1 MSALTCLLLAA
12 AAAVPDVA
20 VSTVQGKTVKGA
32 FQELS
37 ADSLTVKSAAGK
49 EVTVPTSELLH
60 VSFAKSTPLKIDPKT
75 TMTVTLVDGTELA
88 CTKFTTTASE
98 AKLQSPLFGQLKLP
112 VTSVASVRL
121 MPMTAVLQSRWSE
134 LLNRDI
140 RKDLLVVPRPK
151 PPEAAKTLDFVQVVV
166 SSVTADNV
174 TFAFGGK
181 EQPLPRTRFFGL
193 IFSRAKKDGER
204 PVCTIQLDGGGPLQ
218 VSRVRWDGTKMKAR
232 LLAGVNVEIPAAN
245 VKLLDFSLGKVRYLA
260 DLKPSEVRFVPY
272 FDDDLKLARNQF
284 RYRKNKTD
292 INKKLQL
299 GKTVYD
305 RGLWI
310 HSQTTLK
317 YLIRGDYRR
326 FRAVMGIDQDVAK
339 DGIGI
344 VSVEITGDGKKLF
357 EGTVRWSD
365 PPRNLDLDVTNVRE
379 LKIVVDYG
387 DNDSSGDHLDLC
399 EARVI
404 K

>member
-1 MSALTCLLLAA
+1 MSVLTCLLLAA
-12 AAAVPDVA
+12 AAAAPEVA

-49 EVTVPTSELLH
+49 QVAVPVAELLQ
-60 VSFAKSTPLKIDPKT
+60 VSFAKTTPLKIDPKT
-75 TMTVTLVDGTELA
+75 TFTVTLVDGTELA
-88 CTKFTTTASE
+88 CTKFTTTASA

-134 LLNRDI
+134 LLKREI
-140 RKDLLVVPRPK
+140 RKDLLVVPRPR

-166 SSVTADNV
+166 AGVTEENV
-174 TFAFGGK
+174 TFAFGGM
-181 EQPLPRTRFFGL
+181 EQTLPRTRFFGL
-193 IFSRAKKDGER
+193 IFSRPKQDGEK

-218 VSRVRWDGTKMKAR
+218 VSRVRWDGTTMKAR
-232 LLAGVNVEIPAAN
+232 LLAGVNVDIPAAS
-245 VKLLDFSLGKVRYLA
+245 VKLLDFSQGKVKYLA
-260 DLKPSEVRFVPY
+260 DMEPSEEEFTPF
-272 FDDDLKLARNQF
+272 FDDDLKLSRSLF

-292 INKKLQL
+292 LNKKLQL
-299 GKTVYD
+299 GKTAYD

-310 HSQTTLK
+310 HSKTTLN
-317 YLIRGDYRR
+317 YRLLGDYRR
-326 FRAVMGIDQDVAK
+326 FRAVMGIDQDAAK
-339 DGIGI
+339 DGIG
-344 VSVEITGDGKKLF
+344 VVHVVITGNNKKLF

-365 PPRNLDLDVTNVRE
+365 SPRNLDLDVTGVRD
-379 LKIVVDYG
+379 LKILVDYG
-387 DNDSSGDHLDLC
+387 DNDPTGDHLDLA